1 MRSGYLA
8 DASFG
13 NMSHFP
19 KSSYSSFRS
28 IHYGPKVQ
36 LELRVTF
43 EPFIRIPN
51 YVRCKPVRL
60 AMFINRHDNSNVIT
74 GI

>member
-8 DASFG
+8 DSSFE

-43 EPFIRIPN
+43 ESFIGIPN
-51 YVRCKPVRL
+51 CVRRKPVGL
-60 AMFINRHDNSNVIT
+60 ARFISRYDNSNVMT